1 MLVNGQI
8 LVSCQLQGVKDWLKD
23 DKYFKR
29 STNQQPGV
37 RLVSGRTSVQY
48 CFSSPFSS
56 KRLWFVDTVLWFCPS
71 LPTETLKW
79 LSSLPTLVQKS
90 FWWWH
95 YSNRYII
102 SLFSHLHTPFSPSLK
117 AVWFLWMLSTM
128 FTYSNQW
135 CRLQLQATLNLDHN
149 KFFPSFFSL
158 LFYFPFTFIST

>member
-8 LVSCQLQGVKDWLKD
+8 LVSCQLQGVKNWLKD

-29 STNQQPGV
+29 STNQQPGI
-37 RLVSGRTSVQY
+37 RLVSRRTSVQY

-56 KRLWFVDTVLWFCPS
+56 ERLWFVDTVLWFCPS

-95 YSNRYII
+95 CSDRYII

-117 AVWFLWMLSTM
+117 AVRFLWTL
-128 FTYSNQW
+128 SNQG
-135 CRLQLQATLNLDHN
+135 CHLQLQATLNLDHN
-149 KFFPSFFSL
+149 KL
-158 LFYFPFTFIST
+158 LFFLLFCFPRTPVFIST